1 MIFWRL
7 LQEFASTTIHGTK
20 GICHADE
27 LIEKGQIDKAEQ
39 AVLTLLERKPNDAN
53 ILHLA
58 GVVALRKGQN
68 SRAVA
73 LISKALEYAPN
84 ESLYYFNLGN
94 AYLADGAIDLGI
106 QALQD
111 ATRLDPERMEAWM
124 NLGLALVEAKRH
136 PEAVAAFERLL
147 EIDPDHEA
155 DVAFASALVGAGIM
169 LKESAM
175 VDRGISVL
183 ESKLRDGYERYAAG
197 VILAR
202 ALEHR
207 NRLSEAIRQHQALLE
222 ANPEHIGI
230 RNNLARC
237 LVQLGRVEEART
249 HYRLCVKSAPDKY
262 HAFSALLA
270 GLNYEPNLTAAMHE
284 AEVRNWEKQL
294 ALPHYPVEPEFPNE
308 RDPERP
314 LKIGYLS
321 PDLRQHV
328 VGHNFLPVL
337 EHRNREQFSV
347 FCYHIGE
354 KQDDM
359 SRRIAALA
367 DHWRHVHGASDD
379 EVAALIREDRVD
391 ILVDLSGHT
400 SHTQPLVFARK
411 PAPVQV
417 SWLGYFDTTG
427 LATMDWFIT
436 DPYSSPPDQKQY
448 FSERLYRMPHTRLY
462 YHPYPDMPA
471 VGQLPA
477 KRNGYITFGCLNNLA
492 KINTEVLDLWAQILA
507 ASPTSRLLIQTV
519 ALCDRLNLER
529 FRALCVER
537 GLDPARLELRP
548 ATSLEKFAQ
557 TYHQIDIALDPFPFC
572 GGFTSF
578 DALWMGVPV
587 ITLEQQRLAG
597 RQTLSMLMNLGLPHL
612 IASNKT
618 DYVSIALEL
627 SRDSSEIE
635 QLRSELRSRFLQ
647 SPLIDHCRFTR
658 ELEKAYRFFWSHWC
672 TEKKQSSARKG
683 ISAPMDAYPSRRQI
697 SAT

>member
-1 MIFWRL
+1 MMIWRII
-7 LQEFASTTIHGTK
+7 QDFASATIYGIK
-20 GICHADE
+20 GICDAE
-27 LIEKGQIDKAEQ
+27 KLLQKGQIDKAEQ
-39 AVLTLLERKPNDAN
+39 AALNMLRCRPDNAKA
-53 ILHLA
+53 LHLA
-58 GVVALRKGQN
+58 GFIAHRKGQH
-68 SRAVA
+68 SQAIG

-94 AYLADGAIDLGI
+94 AYLAAGAVDKGI
-106 QALQD
+106 QALQT
-111 ATRLDPERMEAWM
+111 ATQLDPERMDAWM
-124 NLGLALVEAKRH
+124 NLGLALIEAKRH
-136 PEAVAAFERLL
+136 PEAIVAFKRVL
-147 EIDPDHEA
+147 EIDPDNDV
-155 DVAFASALVGAGIM
+155 DVAFASALVGAGIT
-169 LKESAM
+169 LKDSAM

-183 ESKLRDGYERYAAG
+183 ASKPREGYERYAAG

-207 NRLSEAIRQHQALLE
+207 NRLSEAVLQHQALLE
-222 ANPEHIGI
+222 TNPGHVGI

-249 HYRLCVKSAPDKY
+249 HYRLCVNAEPDKY

-270 GLNYEPNLTAAMHE
+270 GLNYEPHLTPEMHE
-284 AEVRNWEKQL
+284 TEVRNWEKQL
-294 ALPHYPVEPEFPNE
+294 ALPHYPIDPDFPNE

-328 VGHNFLPVL
+328 VGHNFLPLL
-337 EHRNREQFSV
+337 EHRNRDQFSV
-347 FCYHIGE
+347 FCYHIGKKE
-354 KQDDM
+354 DHM
-359 SRRIAALA
+359 SRRIAALS
-367 DHWRHVHGASDD
+367 DHWRHLHGASDD
-379 EVAALIREDRVD
+379 EVAALIREDCVD

-462 YHPYPDMPA
+462 YHPYPDMPE

-492 KINTEVLDLWAQILA
+492 KINAQVLDLWAQILA

-557 TYHQIDIALDPFPFC
+557 TYHEIDIALDPFPFC

-597 RQTLSMLMNLGLPHL
+597 RQTIAMLMNLGLPNL
-612 IASNKT
+612 VARTKT
-618 DYVSIALEL
+618 DYLTIALDL
-627 SRDSSEIE
+627 SRNLSALER
-635 QLRSELRSRFLQ
+635 LRADLRRRFIQ
-647 SPLIDHCRFTR
+647 SPLIDSRRFAID
-658 ELEKAYRFFWSHWC
+658 LERAYRVFWRTWS
-672 TEKKQSSARKG
+672 TLSNS
-683 ISAPMDAYPSRRQI
+683 
-697 SAT
+697 